1 MSCYIFNFAQN
12 SLSSRVIFS
21 LFPYKRS
28 SASSSASSKLT
39 INAFDLDDEELFGML
54 KSFGVDVGP
63 IVETTRSLYQKKLAA
78 LLDQEDQEEE
88 VEELPQTN
96 GIDQVRSKAL
106 L

>member
-1 MSCYIFNFAQN
+1 
-12 SLSSRVIFS
+12 
-21 LFPYKRS
+21 
-28 SASSSASSKLT
+28 
-39 INAFDLDDEELFGML
+39 ML